1 MKPNKINFFFK
12 VKALLIMFFVL
23 FNVSKLF
30 AAEEFNDEQ
39 VKVAFV
45 NSFINNITWPKESE
59 KESFTIAI
67 YNNRSLFETFSQS
80 LKNRTRQ
87 QKKISII
94 YATSIEE
101 MKSAE
106 VVYFSQQ
113 DNQAFSNLTNN
124 IRSSETLVISEESTE
139 HQNIMINLIKHA
151 ETTTFVFEVN
161 KSNIIYEKL
170 TMSKN
175 LLLLGGTELDVATL
189 YRETEAAMLQT
200 KKREVALNKRL
211 FHREQLLADTMQ
223 NIKKINLD
231 LKTRSQQLLTN
242 KQELNLVSNQ
252 LSDQK
257 KIITNNEQKLAAA
270 AEQLIIAEQRLEQ
283 QKNAIKQDQVA
294 DQAVMKRIDSNKIIL
309 QEQQLSLAK
318 QTEQLNEKNLALI
331 KYGQTIDTQKKTI
344 TIVSVLIIIA
354 LAFTLLVIVLFIKN
368 KNTTVKLSHALKNL
382 EKSQNQLIESEKMAA
397 LGSLVAGVAHEI
409 NTPIG
414 ICVTASS
421 HFNESVIALE
431 KNFQSSK
438 MTKAHLKKFINES
451 SQLSVLIQN
460 NLNRAAELVLS
471 FKRVSV
477 EQTSEK
483 LHNLKVKETL
493 FDIVNS
499 SKPKFKR
506 YDVEFIITCPEDVVL
521 KSYPGI
527 VAQILA
533 NFINNSFEHGFDKKV
548 TGGIINITVT
558 TKNNDYLLRYQDN
571 GKGISAENLP
581 KILEPFYTT
590 NREFGGSGLG
600 LNIVYNLIRNKLES
614 EVNYGSTLGDG
625 TWFEM
630 TLKNLE

>member
-1 MKPNKINFFFK
+1 
-12 VKALLIMFFVL
+12 
-23 FNVSKLF
+23 
-30 AAEEFNDEQ
+30 
-39 VKVAFV
+39 
-45 NSFINNITWPKESE
+45 
-59 KESFTIAI
+59 
-67 YNNRSLFETFSQS
+67 
-80 LKNRTRQ
+80 
-87 QKKISII
+87 
-94 YATSIEE
+94 
-101 MKSAE
+101 
-106 VVYFSQQ
+106 
-113 DNQAFSNLTNN
+113 
-124 IRSSETLVISEESTE
+124 
-139 HQNIMINLIKHA
+139 
-151 ETTTFVFEVN
+151 
-161 KSNIIYEKL
+161 
-170 TMSKN
+170 MSKD

-211 FHREQLLADTMQ
+211 FHREKLLADRMQ

-242 KQELNLVSNQ
+242 KQELNLVNNQ
-252 LSDQK
+252 LGDQK
-257 KIITNNEQKLAAA
+257 KIITDNEQMLTAA
-270 AEQLIIAEQRLEQ
+270 AEQLITAKQRLEQ
-283 QKNAIKQDQVA
+283 QKSAIKQDQVA
-294 DQAVMKRIDSNKIIL
+294 HQAVMKRIDSNKIIL

-331 KYGQTIDTQKKTI
+331 KFGETIDTQKKTI

-368 KNTTVKLSHALKNL
+368 KNTTVKLSHALNNL

-421 HFNESVIALE
+421 HLNESVVSLE
-431 KNFQSSK
+431 KDFQSRK
-438 MTKAHLKKFINES
+438 MTKAHLKKFIDES
-451 SQLSVLIQN
+451 SQLSVLILN
-460 NLNRAAELVLS
+460 NLNRAAELILS

-477 EQTSEK
+477 EQTSEQ

-493 FDIVNS
+493 LDIVNS

-506 YDVEFIITCPEDVVL
+506 YDVEFIITCPEDIVL
-521 KSYPGI
+521 NSYPGI

-548 TGGIINITVT
+548 SGGIINITVT
-558 TKNNDYLLRYQDN
+558 AKKNDYFLRYQDN

-630 TLKNLE
+630 TLKNLK